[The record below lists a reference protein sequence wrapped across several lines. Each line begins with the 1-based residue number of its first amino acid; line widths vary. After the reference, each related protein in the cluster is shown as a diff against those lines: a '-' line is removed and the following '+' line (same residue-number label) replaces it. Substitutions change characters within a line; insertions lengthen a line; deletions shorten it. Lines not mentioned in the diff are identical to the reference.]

1 MTTTDPT
8 PPAPPDPEPVRRM
21 HRSRSNRWI
30 LGVAGGL
37 AEYFGLH
44 AAVYRVLFVALAFA
58 GGAGIFLYVALALV
72 MPDENAEESFLAEML
87 QRHRHRPW
95 LVIGLALL
103 ALLLIS
109 SLSGGPG
116 DQIGALVVAL
126 VVGAGIF
133 VWSRA
138 RRRDARRAEARG
150 RRSVAWRVGA
160 VATVVALFVALAG
173 GAVAAVGAK
182 GGIGERAEHPR
193 TAADLKDEY
202 RLGAGHLELDLS
214 DLELPAGE
222 TRVDADLGFGEL
234 DIVLPAGVAVDL
246 TSEVEW
252 GDARVLGRDEDGRD
266 MRARVIDPG
275 FNDAERRLVVDARV
289 RGGELSIRR

>member
-8 PPAPPDPEPVRRM
+8 PPAPPDPEPVRQM

-30 LGVAGGL
+30 LGVSGGL

-87 QRHRHRPW
+87 QRNRHRPW

-116 DQIGALVVAL
+116 DQIGALIVAL

-138 RRRDARRAEARG
+138 ARRDTRRAEARG

-160 VATVVALFVALAG
+160 LATVVALVVALAG
-173 GAVAAVGAK
+173 GAVAAVDAK
-182 GGIGERAEHPR
+182 GGIGERVEHPR
-193 TAADLKDEY
+193 TAAHLKDEY
-202 RLGAGHLELDLS
+202 RLGAGHLQLDLS
-214 DLELPAGE
+214 DLELPVGE
-222 TRVDADLGFGEL
+222 TRVEADLGFGEL
-234 DIVLPAGVAVDL
+234 DVILPAGVAVDL

-266 MRARVIDPG
+266 MRARVVDPG
-275 FNDAERRLVVDARV
+275 FDDAERRLVVDARV
-289 RGGELSIRR
+289 RGGELSVRR